1 MIVALFL
8 SAGCAGFGKCGFG
21 ECPADARITTQVR
34 SLLGQSPAL
43 GAPNLVSIQT
53 VNGVVYLRGIVS
65 TPAQIETAGALARQA
80 PGVISVENLL
90 SIDNSR

>member
-1 MIVALFL
+1 
-8 SAGCAGFGKCGFG
+8 
-21 ECPADARITTQVR
+21 
-34 SLLGQSPAL
+34 
-43 GAPNLVSIQT
+43 
-53 VNGVVYLRGIVS
+53 VVYLRGIVS